1 VFLLN
6 QTDLSDN
13 IPTLELTPIGDD
25 INTLASYQLL
35 LENLGEDLTHIKCS
49 KNKTS
54 TIKVSN
60 LKKYINDFEKTFKTK
75 LLCTRSNL
83 IRELYL
89 LHQTANTLEK
99 FNNEILQ
106 LSYIEF
112 RKYIYFPT
120 ILYLLIRFQPIAKK
134 FIQQNNNSIY
144 QEFENKSRGLIN
156 IHKNSLYMD
165 EDVIKSDMLYDF
177 VGNVL
182 KKYNPLD
189 IGNVKSFY
197 KICFRNIYTYYFHR
211 RRNLDTK
218 KISEFSFDIEDF
230 FQNNNVSSRVS
241 IYKSVLFDDHIR
253 KTQNKHPILQQV
265 SYNFQIFR
273 NIIINNEFQNIYQN
287 TKQTEI
293 SFVNNEFQIIDF
305 IDDDLFL
312 KNIETFNKL
321 RELPLIYKLLR
332 CVHIQNSSCIP
343 YNDFLI
349 KPADVIFVIKEELM
363 NPFKNFF
370 IDTFVDDILDKI
382 ANNFV
387 KNVLSGE
394 YINLITFST
403 VKINQISFIDQLRKF
418 VRICLE
424 Q

>member
-1 VFLLN
+1 MLN